1 MRFRS
6 KHIAD
11 SVVERIQ
18 AVANNRD
25 VKTPDRGAATIHLDR
40 GESGDMIVTKTFEHG
55 EPEILTIS
63 NASRVDN
70 SQAPPGFTEIT
81 PGAEQPG
88 TEQPGVVPDAGGIV
102 ENAAQGGNAIDALLQ
117 SGQG

>member
-40 GESGDMIVTKTFEHG
+40 DASGDMIVTKTFEHG
-55 EPEILTIS
+55 EPEIMTLS
-63 NASRVDN
+63 NAGRVDYT
-70 SQAPPGFTEIT
+70 QTQEGFTEIT

-88 TEQPGVVPDAGGIV
+88 AEQPGVAPDSGGIV
-102 ENAAQGGNAIDALLQ
+102 ENAALGGNAIDELLRT
-117 SGQG
+117 